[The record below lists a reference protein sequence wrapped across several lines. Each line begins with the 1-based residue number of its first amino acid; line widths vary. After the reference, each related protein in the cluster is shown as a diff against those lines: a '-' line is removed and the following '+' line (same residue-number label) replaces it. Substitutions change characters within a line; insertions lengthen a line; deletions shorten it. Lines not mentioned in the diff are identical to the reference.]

1 MTSKRLNVPPTL
13 QVPVPNFPLSSPI
26 SEEISSPSCSS
37 AEDREDP
44 ELERHRPFDFLV
56 KATRQKVERS
66 SKDGNAGKDGENTG
80 AESTS
85 RLSLGGKKKKTT
97 KPVGLN
103 LVTSFASAIT
113 SKPAQNPP
121 VEGKTA
127 PFVDLNDLKQ
137 LSKAREKER
146 TAQNPSPKEPNP
158 PKQKSKPLWRN
169 ASKKRMSRSFL
180 NLDTDSEESVNGPGP
195 FLNPSAENVS
205 NERSDHGFSPSDR
218 NVMIGLMVP
227 HNETSDR
234 SKDYDHA
241 GDQYNTPLTPSIIVT
256 PACEEAPWSIDTS
269 SPEGLRPR
277 VTSSVYSQPTPRLWT
292 DDSDIPPVPAI
303 PEEHHHYLAKG
314 HNADFLDAHF
324 AAMTRKRRSLSAGA
338 VLEHDS
344 PASEQPGSMVDDDD
358 RNPFNRLSVNTE
370 ASRPASQGWW
380 NVLLSPL
387 LGRSNTLS
395 SKKSPTSA
403 SFRSPLPSPSVVPP
417 STLGTNRHWWERSK
431 EKETSCFSPD
441 TPDTV
446 ATSMW
451 QDGRRSMEQSRSPNA
466 QNMDDAPPMPNR
478 DNAMSMMFPGN
489 RIQGEAAEYYQAC
502 AHELFSK
509 RPFFECVNHICS
521 ITPED
526 VVAARMEAHNA
537 LNGDR
542 GLVLDGTEAPKADSP
557 IKDADDATM
566 KEGLLIDVDSPV
578 EEAAK
583 EILCT
588 KCSHRRDST
597 ASKDSWA
604 STAVDTVD
612 GDDEKNEKSL
622 PELPKDM
629 EREIHAGPPAQ
640 PAEAQPLSREIVETT
655 VQPPVQEP
663 VSIPPAYVPVE
674 PPAPAPEPPPP
685 PPPAPYAPPEPFIRE
700 AEPAPPPPPPPAAY
714 YPEPSAPPPAPAPA
728 PYVPPEPL
736 TREIEQP
743 PAPYIPPEP
752 QPYIPPPP
760 PNYQPEPFSEP
771 PPAPVPQPQI
781 IHNYYHYGAPPLSE
795 PPMAPPVEDRSITPG
810 YPANPTNNPFLPPQN
825 QAQPQYQQL
834 QKQPEQDISEWPWAP
849 PVPQPYSQEPAQEAD
864 VVKVPEEF
872 REIPNEHSREPP
884 QEADIVK
891 VPVEFQDTPH
901 EPVPDTER
909 SAAHLGLPENHGAP
923 QTSEP
928 ISPGFQRAAGGP
940 GSIQLSEV
948 NAPAPVYGQHT
959 RDMPLPM
966 RYDLHPAPGAAVM
979 NPTGEAGPGEAQ
991 RQRLERED
999 AVGKKIGGLWRG
1011 RGCFSKAGCFGRP
1024 GREGRLRRRW
1034 YFGIFIFFLI
1044 IIIIAISLATTLT
1057 KKRSDSTLVQSQWV
1071 NLTNYPPVQTGIMTI
1086 AGTENQ
1092 DDNSA
1097 CVTIEKLWSCAL
1109 PKGTQQTQ
1117 NKPYAA
1123 DQPTF
1128 RIEIQYR
1135 NSSSSDSNSTDT
1147 GSSNST
1153 TTKRGTWTA
1162 DPSPPSIADQTFI
1175 GNTTDGN
1182 SKPYA
1187 GEETPFYISVLSP
1200 AHLSSTNVFRRSTSN
1215 SSSSTNDSSVI
1226 LAPDENS
1233 DGTAAAAKMY
1243 PLPSTQPL
1251 RLYNRGES
1259 SEHYGFYTYFD
1270 KSIFT
1275 QSRAPLNNS
1284 KTDEDPED
1292 DDGGSTEANAKARCT
1307 FSQSRFLVQIWTNPS
1322 GMGYSLLSAGS
1333 TATSTA
1339 TASTTTSTS
1348 TSTSS
1353 TATSSSSA
1361 TDYTRPGSFAYPV
1374 TITVDRHGGD
1384 ADKKK
1389 VYCWGIEDD
1398 SHYNMTEW
1406 KIEVETRNIG
1416 GVLIN
1421 PASDASS
1428 AYGGD

>member
-66 SKDGNAGKDGENTG
+66 SKYGNEGKDGENKG
-80 AESTS
+80 VESTS

-121 VEGKTA
+121 VEGKKA

-158 PKQKSKPLWRN
+158 PKQKSKTLWRN
-169 ASKKRMSRSFL
+169 TSKKRMSRSFL
-180 NLDTDSEESVNGPGP
+180 NLDTDSEESVNGSGP

-234 SKDYDHA
+234 SKEYDHTT
-241 GDQYNTPLTPSIIVT
+241 DQYNTPLTPSIIVT

-344 PASEQPGSMVDDDD
+344 PASEQPGSMEDYDD

-387 LGRSNTLS
+387 LARSNTLS

-521 ITPED
+521 ITPQD
-526 VVAARMEAHNA
+526 VVAARLETHDA

-542 GLVLDGTEAPKADSP
+542 GLVLDGTETQKADSP
-557 IKDADDATM
+557 IKDADAVTM
-566 KEGLLIDVDSPV
+566 NEGLLIDVDSPV

-604 STAVDTVD
+604 STAVDTVN

-629 EREIHAGPPAQ
+629 EKEIDAGPPVQ
-640 PAEAQPLSREIVETT
+640 PAGAQPLSREVVETAI
-655 VQPPVQEP
+655 QPPVQEP
-663 VSIPPAYVPVE
+663 VSVPPAYVPVE

-685 PPPAPYAPPEPFIRE
+685 PPPAPYVPPEPFIRE

-714 YPEPSAPPPAPAPA
+714 YPEPPAPPPAPAPA
-728 PYVPPEPL
+728 PY
-736 TREIEQP
+736 
-743 PAPYIPPEP
+743 
-752 QPYIPPPP
+752 
-760 PNYQPEPFSEP
+760 
-771 PPAPVPQPQI
+771 
-781 IHNYYHYGAPPLSE
+781 
-795 PPMAPPVEDRSITPG
+795 
-810 YPANPTNNPFLPPQN
+810 
-825 QAQPQYQQL
+825 
-834 QKQPEQDISEWPWAP
+834 PEQDISEWPWAP
-849 PVPQPYSQEPAQEAD
+849 PAPQPYFQEPAQEAD

-872 REIPNEHSREPP
+872 REIPNDRSREPP
-884 QEADIVK
+884 READIVK

-909 SAAHLGLPENHGAP
+909 SAAHLGLPENHGAT

-928 ISPGFQRAAGGP
+928 ISPGFQRAAGGT

-999 AVGKKIGGLWRG
+999 AAGRKIGGLWRG

-1071 NLTNYPPVQTGIMTI
+1071 NLTNYPPVQTGIMTV

-1097 CVTIEKLWSCAL
+1097 CVTIQKLWSCAL

-1175 GNTTDGN
+1175 GDTTDGN

-1275 QSRAPLNNS
+1275 QSRAPLNKS

-1406 KIEVETRNIG
+1406 KIEVENRGIG

-1421 PASDASS
+1421 SASDASS
-1428 AYGGD
+1428 AYGGIDGGTGGCKCEWINWISTS

>member
-37 AEDREDP
+37 AEDREDR

-56 KATRQKVERS
+56 KATRQKIERS
-66 SKDGNAGKDGENTG
+66 SKDGSGGKDGGNTD
-80 AESTS
+80 AESSS

-103 LVTSFASAIT
+103 LVTSFASAI
-113 SKPAQNPP
+113 SAKPAKPAQNPP
-121 VEGKTA
+121 VEAKTA

-146 TAQNPSPKEPNP
+146 TAQKPAPKAPSLQKE
-158 PKQKSKPLWRN
+158 KSKTLWKDS
-169 ASKKRMSRSFL
+169 SKKMMPRSFL
-180 NLDTDSEESVNGPGP
+180 NLDTDSEESINGPGT
-195 FLNPSAENVS
+195 FLSSSAENVS
-205 NERSDHGFSPSDR
+205 NDRPDHGFSPSDR

-227 HNETSDR
+227 QNESSDR
-234 SKDYDHA
+234 SREFDHA
-241 GDQYNTPLTPSIIVT
+241 ADQYTPLTPSIIVT

-277 VTSSVYSQPTPRLWT
+277 VTSSVYSQPTPRLWS

-303 PEEHHHYLAKG
+303 PEEHHHYLVKG

-344 PASEQPGSMVDDDD
+344 PASEQPRSMVDDDD
-358 RNPFNRLSVNTE
+358 QNPLNRLSVNSE

-403 SFRSPLPSPSVVPP
+403 SFRSPLPSPSVVP
-417 STLGTNRHWWERSK
+417 SALGTNRHWWERGK

-466 QNMDDAPPMPNR
+466 QNMDEVPPMPNR

-489 RIQGEAAEYYQAC
+489 RIQGEAAEYFQAC

-509 RPFFECVNHICS
+509 RPYFECVNHTCS
-521 ITPED
+521 ITPPD
-526 VVAARMEAHNA
+526 VVAARLEAQNVIT
-537 LNGDR
+537 GDR
-542 GLVLDGTEAPKADSP
+542 GLVLDGTETHKTDSLIKGAD
-557 IKDADDATM
+557 AATT
-566 KEGLLIDVDSPV
+566 KEGLLIDVDSPT
-578 EEAAK
+578 EETAK
-583 EILCT
+583 ETLCV
-588 KCSHRRDST
+588 KCSHRRGST
-597 ASKDSWA
+597 ASTDSWA
-604 STAVDTVD
+604 STAVDTID
-612 GDDEKNEKSL
+612 GDNEKNEKSL

-629 EREIHAGPPAQ
+629 EKEIDAESPVQ
-640 PAEAQPLSREIVETT
+640 PAHAQPLSRQIVETA
-655 VQPPVQEP
+655 VQPPVQGP
-663 VSIPPAYVPVE
+663 VSIPPAYVAVE
-674 PPAPAPEPPPP
+674 PPAPAPVPEPLPPA
-685 PPPAPYAPPEPFIRE
+685 PAPYAPPEPFIRE
-700 AEPAPPPPPPPAAY
+700 AEPAPPPPAPPAAY
-714 YPEPSAPPPAPAPA
+714 YPEPPVPPPAPA

-736 TREIEQP
+736 IREIEQP

-752 QPYIPPPP
+752 PAPEPQPYVPPPP

-771 PPAPVPQPQI
+771 PPAPTPQPQI
-781 IHNYYHYGAPPLSE
+781 INNYYHYGVPPPPEPPIAPP
-795 PPMAPPVEDRSITPG
+795 AEDRSITSG
-810 YPANPTNNPFLPPQN
+810 YPANSSSNPFLPPQN
-825 QAQPQYQQL
+825 QHQPQYQQV
-834 QKQPEQDISEWPWAP
+834 QKQPDQEISEWPWTP
-849 PVPQPYSQEPAQEAD
+849 PVPQPYSKEPAQEAD

-891 VPVEFQDTPH
+891 VPAEFQDRPH
-901 EPVPDTER
+901 ESGPEMER
-909 SAAHLGLPENHGAP
+909 SAPHLGLSENHGAP

-940 GSIQLSEV
+940 RSIQLSEV

-991 RQRLERED
+991 RRRLERED

-1034 YFGIFIFFLI
+1034 YLAIFIFFLI

-1057 KKRSDSTLVQSQWV
+1057 RKRGDLTSVQSQWV

-1086 AGTENQ
+1086 TGTETQ
-1092 DDNSA
+1092 DANSA

-1109 PKGTQQTQ
+1109 PKGSQQTE
-1117 NKPYAA
+1117 NKPYDA
-1123 DQPTF
+1123 DEPTF

-1147 GSSNST
+1147 SSSNST

-1162 DPSPPSIADQTFI
+1162 DPSPPSMADQIFI

-1200 AHLSSTNVFRRSTSN
+1200 AHLSSTNVFRRSTSSN
-1215 SSSSTNDSSVI
+1215 SSSSINSSSVI
-1226 LAPDENS
+1226 PAPTENS
-1233 DGTAAAAKMY
+1233 DGTAAAATLY

-1275 QSRAPLNNS
+1275 QSRAPLNGS
-1284 KTDEDPED
+1284 SVDYDPED
-1292 DDGGSTEANAKARCT
+1292 DDGGSTEADAKARCT
-1307 FSQSRFLVQIWTNPS
+1307 FSQTRFLVQIWTNPS
-1322 GMGYSLLSAGS
+1322 GMGYSLSLIWFYVNCYFYSIYYHQNFIYVYIFNSDFVFIGNGLYTSWVLCIPCYHYGRS
-1333 TATSTA
+1333 TWW
-1339 TASTTTSTS
+1339 
-1348 TSTSS
+1348 
-1353 TATSSSSA
+1353 
-1361 TDYTRPGSFAYPV
+1361 RC
-1374 TITVDRHGGD
+1374 R
-1384 ADKKK
+1384 
-1389 VYCWGIEDD
+1389 
-1398 SHYNMTEW
+1398 
-1406 KIEVETRNIG
+1406 
-1416 GVLIN
+1416 
-1421 PASDASS
+1421 
-1428 AYGGD
+1428 